1 MKFTS
6 MRFLALLSAIV
17 FLGGAELSAFQK
29 EERTFKVTGIP
40 SVMVKN
46 ISGDIE
52 IRSGKTGIVQVT
64 ALKDSEDVAM
74 EVEQLGDK
82 IRIETRHLQRKYGRF
97 GSRGSVNYVIV
108 MPAEGNLE
116 AHNVSGNITASSVT
130 GELLID
136 SVSGDLDLRSLG
148 KRLAAKSVSGSISL
162 SQGQVDAELN
172 TVSGDVT
179 VSDIDGRIGAAS
191 VSGNLRVVRVKA
203 PRLALSTTSGEVVVD
218 APLLKNGSYN
228 ITSHSGSIQLTVS
241 KDASFELTARTFS
254 GEFESEVPLKIVPGQ
269 VGQRRHKSVRASY
282 GTGEATLDLSTFSGD
297 VRIIRK

>member
-1 MKFTS
+1 MFPA
-6 MRFLALLSAIV
+6 MRFLGFLFTAMV

-29 EERTFKVTGIP
+29 DERTFKVTGIP

-64 ALKDSEDVAM
+64 ALKDSEDVEM

-82 IRIETRHLQRKYGRF
+82 IRIETRHRQRKYGRF
-97 GSRGSVNYVIV
+97 GSRGSINYIIV
-108 MPAEGNLE
+108 MPSEANLE
-116 AHNVSGNITASSVT
+116 AHNVSGNISASNII

-136 SVSGDLDLRSLG
+136 SVSGDLELRSLG
-148 KRLAAKSVSGSISL
+148 RRLAAKSVSGNISL

-179 VSDIDGRIGAAS
+179 VSDLEGRVGAAS
-191 VSGNLRVVRVKA
+191 VSGSLSVVRVRS
-203 PRLALSTTSGEVVVD
+203 PRLTLSTTSGDVVVD

-228 ITSHSGSIQLTVS
+228 ITSHSGSITLTVS

-254 GEFESEVPLKIVPGQ
+254 GELESEVPLKIVGQ
-269 VGQRRHKSVRASY
+269 EGQRRGKSVRASH
-282 GTGEATLDLSTFSGD
+282 GTGEATLDLRTFSGD

>member
-1 MKFTS
+1 MFPP
-6 MRFLALLSAIV
+6 MRFLALLTALV

-29 EERTFKVTGIP
+29 DERTFKVTGIP

-52 IRSGKTGIVQVT
+52 IRSGKNGIVQVT

-82 IRIETRHLQRKYGRF
+82 IRIETRHHQRKYGRF
-97 GSRGSVNYVIV
+97 GSRGSINYIIV
-108 MPAEGNLE
+108 MPSEGNLE
-116 AHNVSGNITASSVT
+116 AHNVSGNIAASNIT

-148 KRLAAKSVSGSISL
+148 KRLAAKSVSGNISL

-172 TVSGDVT
+172 TVSGDVS
-179 VSDIDGRIGAAS
+179 VSDLEGRVGAAS
-191 VSGNLRVVRVKA
+191 VSGSLRVVRVRS
-203 PRLALSTTSGEVVVD
+203 PRLTLSSTSGDVVVD
-218 APLLKNGSYN
+218 APLLKNGSYTIN
-228 ITSHSGSIQLTVS
+228 SHSGSIMLTVS

-254 GEFESEVPLKIVPGQ
+254 GELESEVPLKTVPGQ
-269 VGQRRHKSVRASY
+269 EGQRRGKSVRASY
-282 GTGEATLDLSTFSGD
+282 GAGEATLSLQTFSGD